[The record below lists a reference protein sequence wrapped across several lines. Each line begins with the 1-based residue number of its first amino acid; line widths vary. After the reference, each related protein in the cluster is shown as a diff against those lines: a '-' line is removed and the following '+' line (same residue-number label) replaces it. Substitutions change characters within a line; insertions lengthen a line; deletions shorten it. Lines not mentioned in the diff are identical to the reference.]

1 MRKILLF
8 RFSAM
13 GDVAL
18 LVPIAKSFVVANPEV
33 ELTIATR
40 PKFAPLFQ
48 GIERVVVFSADV
60 DKTYTGILGML
71 RLCKRLL
78 QDGPYEL
85 VIDMHDH
92 IRTKLLRG
100 FLKIFGARVV
110 TFEKGRTEK
119 KLFLKKVTTA
129 PSSLPHT
136 VERYRLAFEHAG
148 FSFPI
153 LEPPYFEQTE
163 SRQTVLNW
171 IGFSEPDAKLKWI
184 GVAPFA
190 MHKSKIWPI
199 ENYKLLFELL
209 ILKEAR
215 NVKFLLFGGG
225 EHELLFFDSL
235 KKQFPQHVQVV
246 AGNLALRQ
254 EIAVMQCLNVM
265 LCVDSSNMHMAAL
278 ANVPILSIWG
288 GTHTDLGFG
297 PFKKGK
303 ESIIEISREELPCRP
318 CSVYGSK
325 SCHIGGFP
333 CLSRISPSQVF
344 ERIVNVI

>member
-1 MRKILLF
+1 MRKVLLF

-18 LVPIAKSFVVANPEV
+18 LVPVVKSFVSANPEV

-40 PKFAPLFQ
+40 PKFAPLFE
-48 GIERVVVFSADV
+48 GMERVVVFSADV
-60 DKTYTGILGML
+60 DKMYTGIFGMF

-92 IRTKLLRG
+92 IRTKLLR
-100 FLKIFGARVV
+100 FFFKLFGGRVV
-110 TFEKGRTEK
+110 VFEKGRNEK
-119 KLFLKKVTTA
+119 KLFIKKAISAPLK
-129 PSSLPHT
+129 LPHT
-136 VERYRLAFEHAG
+136 VERYRLAFERAG

-153 LEPPYFEQTE
+153 LDPPYFEQKE
-163 SRQTVLNW
+163 SRQAVLNW
-171 IGFSEPDAKLKWI
+171 IGFDEPDAKLKWI

-209 ILKEAR
+209 IAKEAS
-215 NVKFLLFGGG
+215 NIKFLLFGGG
-225 EHELLFFDSL
+225 EHEILFFDSL
-235 KKQFPQHVQVV
+235 KKQFPKHVEVV
-246 AGNLALRQ
+246 AGKLKLRQ
-254 EIAVMQCLNVM
+254 EIALMQCLDVM

-278 ANVPILSIWG
+278 ANVPLLSIWG

-303 ESIIEISREELPCRP
+303 ESVIEIERKELPCRP

-325 SCHIGGFP
+325 TCYIGDFP
-333 CLSRISPSQVF
+333 CLVRISPAHVF
-344 ERIVNVI
+344 ERVARII